1 MDTPPDFQVNDK
13 RVVRGWAFFDW
24 ANSAFALVITA
35 AIFPVYFVAVTAD
48 RVNVFG
54 IEMNNSSLYAFA
66 ISAAYLLV
74 AAASPLLSGIADY
87 SGRKMFF
94 LKIFTTIGALS
105 CMGLFFFKG
114 TGQLA
119 IGTISF
125 MFAMIGFAGGLV
137 FYNSYL
143 PVIVTEDRYDRV
155 SAQGFAYG
163 FIGSVILMVINLL
176 VIQNYEAL
184 GLPDQGLATRL
195 AFVMVGVWWLGFAQ
209 IPFRRLPKDQK
220 QIMPPKVFQKG
231 FQELQKVW
239 NALKHQRSIG
249 LFLIAF
255 FCASAGVQT
264 TLYLAATFAEKELK
278 FESSELIL
286 IILILQIVAI
296 GGAYFFAK
304 VSDWRGN
311 KFTLSIIFIIWM
323 LTCTFAYF
331 INAKPQFYITAISVG
346 VLMGGTQS
354 LSRSTYSKLLP
365 ANTPDTTSYFS
376 FYDVLEKVATVLGT
390 FSFGIIEY
398 ITGSMRA
405 SVLALSGFFILAL
418 IILQTVKMHIRYEA
432 GGTVIE

>member
-48 RVNVFG
+48 RVSVFG

-176 VIQNYEAL
+176 IIQNYQWF
-184 GLPDQGLATRL
+184 GLPDQGMATRL
-195 AFVMVGVWWLGFAQ
+195 AFVMVGIWWLGFAQ

-220 QIMPPKVFQKG
+220 QIMPPKVLQKG

-239 NALKHQRSIG
+239 RALKHQRSIG

-286 IILILQIVAI
+286 IILILQLVAI
-296 GGAYFFAK
+296 AGAYFFAK
-304 VSDWRGN
+304 ISDWRGN

-323 LTCTFAYF
+323 FTCTFAYF

-398 ITGSMRA
+398 ATGSMRA

-432 GGTVIE
+432 GGTIIE

>member
-1 MDTPPDFQVNDK
+1 MNKTLGFQINDK

-66 ISAAYLLV
+66 ISLAYVLV

-94 LKIFTTIGALS
+94 LKIFTTIGALA
-105 CMGLFFFKG
+105 CIGLFFFKG
-114 TGQLA
+114 TEQLA
-119 IGTISF
+119 IGTVSF
-125 MFAMIGFAGGLV
+125 IVAMMGFAGGLV

-143 PVIVTEDRYDRV
+143 PEIVTEDRYDRV

-163 FIGSVILMVINLL
+163 FIGSVILMIINLL

-184 GLPDQGLATRL
+184 GLPDQGFATRL
-195 AFVMVGVWWLGFAQ
+195 AFVMVGIWWLGFAQ
-209 IPFRRLPKDQK
+209 IPFRRLPQDQK
-220 QIMPPKVFQKG
+220 QVMPPQVLRKG
-231 FQELQKVW
+231 FQELKKVW

-418 IILQTVKMHIRYEA
+418 IILQTVKMHIRYKA
-432 GGTVIE
+432 GGTIIE

>member
-48 RVNVFG
+48 RVSVFG

-176 VIQNYEAL
+176 IIQNYQWF
-184 GLPDQGLATRL
+184 GLPDQGMATRL
-195 AFVMVGVWWLGFAQ
+195 AFVMVGIWWLGFAQ

-220 QIMPPKVFQKG
+220 QIMPPKVLQKG

-286 IILILQIVAI
+286 IILILQLVAI
-296 GGAYFFAK
+296 AGAYFFAK
-304 VSDWRGN
+304 ISDWRGN

-323 LTCTFAYF
+323 FTCTFAYF

-376 FYDVLEKVATVLGT
+376 FYDVLEKIATVLGT

-398 ITGSMRA
+398 ATGSMRA

-432 GGTVIE
+432 GGTIIE